1 MGRKQIYTKE
11 EVSKA
16 LKKTGYLSQR
26 KIDQHPDLPSV
37 RTVLKLFK
45 TTKMS
50 DAWNELGIPAPYT
63 KEEVSKAL
71 KKIGYLTT
79 IEINQHPDLPVH
91 TTILRLFKTTKLSD
105 VWEELGIPFTPQP
118 SYTKEEVSKALKK
131 TGHLSQKEIDQHPDL
146 PAHSTIRKL
155 FKTTNMADAWK
166 ELDIPFPSS
175 YTKEEVSKALKET
188 GYLPQTEID
197 QHPDLPSLSTIIR
210 LFKTTNMG
218 DVWRELNIEVPQRKK
233 VNHPKITDD
242 FCNME

>member
-71 KKIGYLTT
+71 KKTGYLSQRK
-79 IEINQHPDLPVH
+79 IDQHPDLPSRSTV
-91 TTILRLFKTTKLSD
+91 LRLFKTTKLSD
-105 VWEELGIPFTPQP
+105 VW
-118 SYTKEEVSKALKK
+118 K
-131 TGHLSQKEIDQHPDL
+131 
-146 PAHSTIRKL
+146 
-155 FKTTNMADAWK
+155 
-166 ELDIPFPSS
+166 
-175 YTKEEVSKALKET
+175 
-188 GYLPQTEID
+188 
-197 QHPDLPSLSTIIR
+197 
-210 LFKTTNMG
+210 
-218 DVWRELNIEVPQRKK
+218 ELNIDPQRKK
-233 VNHPKITDD
+233 VNPS
-242 FCNME
+242 